1 LRLAGFAG
9 PGRKR
14 NLRLAGFA
22 GPGHGGQLRG
32 PFTPEIPA

>member
-1 LRLAGFAG
+1 MRLAGFAG